1 MDGLIAQLTNITTE
15 FFSWVESGGEL
26 SIFILI
32 GIAFFCLTW
41 VVVNFTQ
48 QVFKLYQRRFY
59 LQVDKGLR
67 DVLVLLE
74 PSQIFTFT
82 LVAALIFVPIVLFL
96 SNIVFS
102 IIVAVIIFVTPSII
116 LKIMKRK
123 RSDEFIE
130 QLPDALSSISSSLR
144 SGLNLVKSFQQVVK
158 NQPQPLAQEF
168 AQVLVEYRVGT
179 DLNDSLDQLAKR
191 IDRQDI
197 MLMNSAIKISRSV
210 GGNLAETLDTLSK
223 TLREKSKVEGKIKAL
238 TSMGQA
244 QGTLATFFP
253 VFIGYVFYKIE
264 PEAMSKLFTS
274 YLGFIWLAIMITM
287 GVMAYFMI
295 RKIVTVDI

>member
-1 MDGLIAQLTNITTE
+1 MESLLQTLQSNSQMVSFALISIAVFCL
-15 FFSWVESGGEL
+15 SWVAIGVAQSG
-26 SIFILI
+26 
-32 GIAFFCLTW
+32 
-41 VVVNFTQ
+41 
-48 QVFKLYQRRFY
+48 FKFYQRKFFM
-59 LQVDKGLR
+59 QVDKGLR
-67 DVLVLLE
+67 DVVVLLDTG
-74 PSQIFTFT
+74 QVFNIT
-82 LVAALIFVPIVLFL
+82 LITLLIAVPILLFFT
-96 SNIVFS
+96 NMVFS
-102 IIVAVIIFVTPSII
+102 IIVGLVILFTPNFI
-116 LKIMKRK
+116 LRYMKKR

-179 DLNDSLDQLAKR
+179 DLNDSLDDLAKR

-197 MLMNSAIKISRSV
+197 LLMNSAIKISRSV
-210 GGNLAETLDTLSK
+210 GGNLAETLETLSK

-264 PEAMSKLFTS
+264 PAAMGMMFTTV
-274 YLGFIWLAIMITM
+274 LGWICLAIMFVMIL
-287 GVMAYFMI
+287 MAYFMI
-295 RKIVTVDI
+295 QKIVNVDV

>member
-1 MDGLIAQLTNITTE
+1 MESLLQTLQSNSQMVSFALISIAVFCL
-15 FFSWVESGGEL
+15 SWVA
-26 SIFILI
+26 I
-32 GIAFFCLTW
+32 GIA
-41 VVVNFTQ
+41 Q
-48 QVFKLYQRRFY
+48 SGFKFYQRKFFM
-59 LQVDKGLR
+59 QVDKGLR
-67 DVLVLLE
+67 DVVVLLDTG
-74 PSQIFTFT
+74 QVFNIT
-82 LVAALIFVPIVLFL
+82 LITLLIAVPILLFFT
-96 SNIVFS
+96 NMVFS
-102 IIVAVIIFVTPSII
+102 IIVGLVILFTPNFI
-116 LKIMKRK
+116 LRYMKKR

-179 DLNDSLDQLAKR
+179 DLNDSLDDLAKR

-197 MLMNSAIKISRSV
+197 LLMNSAIKISRSV
-210 GGNLAETLDTLSK
+210 GGNLAETLETLSK

-264 PEAMSKLFTS
+264 PAAMGMMFTTL
-274 YLGFIWLAIMITM
+274 LGWICLAIMFVMIL
-287 GVMAYFMI
+287 MAYFMI
-295 RKIVTVDI
+295 QKIVNVDV